1 MNDFNTEIANSQ
13 ELSVS
18 SPPDQ
23 PILDSYFSFENTVL
37 DRDPTSLE
45 EKGISVLDSE
55 KGESGRDVLVQI
67 LQDYGEYL
75 ERESLPEHVDSSNLC
90 VIPGVAL
97 KMASALNGA
106 GYETVGDVAEAKV
119 DELIEIDGIGKK
131 LALRWIKSAQ
141 GLIEP
146 SALEEVQKKYVADLK
161 RMVENFRD
169 CGIDMFRLEC
179 GDKQCGGAKI
189 IPKRCKLRICP
200 KCAIAR
206 KIRYQEKYG
215 GFLDWGVDHGHI
227 DRDEVSFITLTLRN
241 VEDLRDGKI
250 KIQQYFK
257 KLRLEVYPD
266 KIRGG
271 WVAYESHPD
280 GEGKH
285 NIHLHAEAWMGFI
298 KQEELSAEWGKI
310 TGGSDVVW
318 IERIDPTEEEF
329 GKSAINYILKYCL
342 KGLDLEYN
350 QLLDIM
356 GDYQPTDSLSFSKSD
371 WENFYVYDSAL
382 DTESKHRKKKPV
394 KWSVVDIADY
404 MVSLRKMRMVQPFG
418 EFCARKIDGV
428 PKTLYAR
435 YLADDSVTRD
445 SHSLV
450 CPSCNSDKF
459 WLVHCYEKDISGEYL
474 RFKSQALAVA
484 DALVDSGLG
493 LNVSSS
499 GDDEKDEFGNWQLSP
514 STALKLLKA
523 ERDMMSQY
531 HHQGGADQ
539 WEALKAIERKGNVVN
554 VDSMEPSEKLHEVSA
569 YQATEKQVAT

>member
-1 MNDFNTEIANSQ
+1 MNNFNTQIANSQ
-13 ELSVS
+13 ELPV
-18 SPPDQ
+18 PPLPDQ
-23 PILDSYFSFENTVL
+23 PILDSSFPPENTSL
-37 DRDPTSLE
+37 DQDLTSLE
-45 EKGISVLDSE
+45 GKGISVLNSE
-55 KGESGRDVLVQI
+55 KGKSGRGVLVHI

-90 VIPGVAL
+90 LIPGVAL
-97 KMASALNGA
+97 KMASALNEA
-106 GYETVGDVAEAKV
+106 GYKTVGDLAGAEV
-119 DELIEIDGIGKK
+119 DGLVKIDGVGKK
-131 LALRWIKSAQ
+131 SALRWIESAQ

-146 SALEEVQKKYVADLK
+146 SALEDEQKKYVADLK

-215 GFLDWGVDHGHI
+215 RFLNWGVDHGHI

-241 VEDLRDGKI
+241 VEDVRDGKI

-285 NIHLHAEAWMGFI
+285 NIHLHADAWMGFI
-298 KQEELSAEWGKI
+298 KQEELSAEWGRI
-310 TGGSDVVW
+310 TGGSDIVW
-318 IERIDPTEEEF
+318 IERIDPTEEDF

-350 QLLDIM
+350 QLLDTV
-356 GDYQPTDSLSFSKSD
+356 GDYQPTDSLSFTKSD
-371 WENFYVYDSAL
+371 WENFYIYDSAL
-382 DTESKHRKKKPV
+382 DTESKRRKKKPV

-418 EFCARKIDGV
+418 EFCARKVDGE

-435 YLADDSVTRD
+435 YLADDSVTREA
-445 SHSLV
+445 HSLV
-450 CPSCNSDKF
+450 CPSCKSDKF
-459 WLVHCYEKDISGEYL
+459 WLIHCYEKDSDGRYL
-474 RFKSQALAVA
+474 RFKSQALAIA
-484 DALVDSGLG
+484 DALLDSELE
-493 LNVSSS
+493 LNIGSSDS
-499 GDDEKDEFGNWQLSP
+499 DEKDENGDWHLSP

-523 ERDMMSQY
+523 EREMMSHY
-531 HHQGGADQ
+531 RHQGGADQ
-539 WEALKAIERKGNVVN
+539 WGALRA
-554 VDSMEPSEKLHEVSA
+554 VS
-569 YQATEKQVAT
+569 YE